1 MIHATREIIET
12 ISHFR
17 IPESYQRKVKY
28 QNQNQNQTHKNK
40 TKQNK
45 TKSVLWQIIQIL
57 GIKAEDYGDKYM
69 CTYKCNYKHDFKAW
83 LFKKAF

>member
-28 QNQNQNQTHKNK
+28 QNQTHKNK

-69 CTYKCNYKHDFKAW
+69 CTYKFNYKHDFKAW